1 MLRIVFTGP
10 ESSGKTTLTQHLAA
24 HYGAPWVPEYARVYL
39 EKQLTGYTEADL
51 TKIAEGQ
58 LYRENRISAG
68 SPPLLLCD
76 TDLLTIKIWSEYKYQ
91 RTAPWIL
98 EQIRERHYDYYFLCR
113 PDVPWEADPLR
124 ENPHDRE
131 ALYDRYRDEL
141 DALGKTYVEIGGSLT
156 ERMQKAIPLIDRWLR
171 TACSPSP

>member
-39 EKQLTGYTEADL
+39 EKLGDVYTEQDL
-51 TKIAEGQ
+51 MKIAEGQ

-76 TDLLTIKIWSEYKYQ
+76 TDLLTIKIWSDYKYGQ
-91 RTAPWIL
+91 TNPWIT
-98 EQIRERHYDYYFLCR
+98 EQIQTRPYDHYFLCR
-113 PDVPWEADPLR
+113 PDIPWEADPLR
-124 ENPHDRE
+124 ENPEDRE
-131 ALYDRYRDEL
+131 ALYLRYQKEL
-141 DALGKTYVEIGGSLT
+141 EAYGKCYTEIGGSLP
-156 ERMQKAIPLIDRWLR
+156 ERMQQVIPLIDQWLLNN
-171 TACSPSP
+171 SLIKN